1 MGKVRKV
8 GKWKKLRNWIEA
20 LKNGKIGEMSKWKS
34 DKSKGKEEITE
45 ERQLQGAAWEIYV
58 SPFILFSDL
67 HIGSTYRSVIFSHIS
82 LHLLQGKNREI
93 LVVER
98 MIKEESA
105 RVGVNVAE
113 EWKIDLN
120 IYL

>member
-1 MGKVRKV
+1 
-8 GKWKKLRNWIEA
+8 
-20 LKNGKIGEMSKWKS
+20 MSKWKS
-34 DKSKGKEEITE
+34 DKAKGKEEITE

-113 EWKIDLN
+113 E
-120 IYL
+120 